1 MVRVPA
7 ADARNTINLG
17 MNLSAGAKNELKFE
31 NELRFSENRS
41 QNLRKFEIDNFKIDW
56 LIEF

>member
-1 MVRVPA
+1 
-7 ADARNTINLG
+7 
-17 MNLSAGAKNELKFE
+17 MNLSAAAKNELKFE

>member
-7 ADARNTINLG
+7 ADARNTITLG
-17 MNLSAGAKNELKFE
+17 MNLSAAAENELKFE

-56 LIEF
+56 LTN

>member
-7 ADARNTINLG
+7 ADARNTMNLG
-17 MNLSAGAKNELKFE
+17 MNLRAAAKNELKFE

>member
-1 MVRVPA
+1 
-7 ADARNTINLG
+7 
-17 MNLSAGAKNELKFE
+17 MNLSAAAKNELKFENELAKNELKFE